1 MSDTGGVLFGIWI
14 LLVGM
19 AIVNVVS
26 SVQFKLSLKEINKNL
41 IVLIEQGKEK

>member
-1 MSDTGGVLFGIWI
+1 MNDKSGVLFGIWI

-41 IVLIEQGKEK
+41 IVLIEQGK